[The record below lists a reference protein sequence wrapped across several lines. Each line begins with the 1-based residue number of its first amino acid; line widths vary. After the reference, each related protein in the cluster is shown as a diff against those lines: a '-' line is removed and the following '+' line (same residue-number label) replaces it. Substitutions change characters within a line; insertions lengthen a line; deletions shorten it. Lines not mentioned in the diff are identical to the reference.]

1 MKRLH
6 VHVAVKDLADSV
18 RFYSTFFG
26 VRPSVLEADYA
37 KWMLDDPRVNFA
49 ISKKGQPPGLDHL
62 GLQVESEG
70 ELRAVAEQLRSAGQE
85 VLEQKNA
92 SCCYT
97 RSDKAWVTDPQG
109 LRWESFHT
117 FGALTTFGE
126 DLPPFEGG
134 AAYVSSDEARTGSL
148 EARAVAQPTARCGA
162 ATESKGRA
170 CGASRQEEAGTR
182 PDVHAVVQE
191 RYGTIARAGAPLPE
205 AGSAGP
211 RPEDIATRLGYDRTA
226 VENVPD
232 GANLGLGCGA
242 PLTIAALRPGE
253 TVLDLGSGAGFDAF
267 LAADE
272 VGLTGH
278 VIGVDMTP
286 EMLERARRNAASG
299 GYQNVEFRE
308 GRIEVLPVE
317 DSSVDVVISNCVIN
331 LVPDKA
337 AVYREVARVLRPG
350 GRVVISDIVLDRP
363 LPACIAA
370 SVAAY
375 TGCVAGAALRED
387 YLQTV
392 RSSGL
397 VDVKVESDKSFGE
410 LAVSMIPEDLRG
422 QAEKL
427 GIDLKEVG
435 ATVRSLT
442 ISALKPA

>member
-18 RFYSTFFG
+18 RFYSTLFG
-26 VRPSVLEADYA
+26 VRPSVLEPDYA

-49 ISKKGQPPGLDHL
+49 VSKKGQSPGLDHL

-70 ELRAVAEQLRSAGQE
+70 ELREVVEQLRSAGQE

-126 DLPPFEGG
+126 DLPPLEGG
-134 AAYVSSDEARTGSL
+134 AQTTLL
-148 EARAVAQPTARCGA
+148 EAKTVAQPAARCGA
-162 ATESKGRA
+162 GTESKGLT
-170 CGASRQEEAGTR
+170 CGASRQEEAVAK

-191 RYGTIARAGAPLPE
+191 RYGTIARAGAPIPE
-205 AGSAGP
+205 AACGGP
-211 RPEDIATRLGYDRTA
+211 RPEDIAARLGYDRTA
-226 VENVPD
+226 VEAVPD

-242 PLTIAALRPGE
+242 PLTIAALQPGE

-267 LAADE
+267 LAARE
-272 VGLTGH
+272 VGPSGH

-286 EMLERARRNAASG
+286 EMLERARRNAAKGS
-299 GYQNVEFRE
+299 YQNVEFRE
-308 GRIEVLPVE
+308 GRIEVLLVE

-410 LAVSMIPEDLRG
+410 LAASMIPEDLRG